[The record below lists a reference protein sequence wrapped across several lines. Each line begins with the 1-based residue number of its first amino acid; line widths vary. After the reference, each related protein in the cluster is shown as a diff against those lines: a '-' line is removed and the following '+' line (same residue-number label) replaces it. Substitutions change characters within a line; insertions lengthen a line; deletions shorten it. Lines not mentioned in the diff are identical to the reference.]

1 MLTRPDTTLAK
12 TYKLK
17 SAFIKNSLFLTCGY
31 IVIEDK
37 NYPIEIFI
45 NSKDLTHSNEFTVL
59 TRLISAI
66 FRRNN
71 DVSFII
77 DELNGIFDPNG
88 GRHKDGKH
96 FNSFYD
102 EIAGVLKS
110 FFKDIGYGEQGNND
124 NN

>member
-1 MLTRPDTTLAK
+1 MIEQPEITFAK

-17 SAFIKNSLFLTCGY
+17 SAFIKYSLFLTCGY
-31 IVIEDK
+31 IVIENK
-37 NYPIEIFI
+37 KIPIEIFI

-77 DELNGIFDPNG
+77 EELKGIFDPNG
-88 GRHKDGKH
+88 GRIKDGKH
-96 FNSFYD
+96 YNSFYD
-102 EIAGVLKS
+102 EIAGVLET
-110 FFKDIGYGEQGNND
+110 FFKDINYGEFNK
-124 NN
+124 